1 MAENKRNY
9 LQGNDTYN
17 HDAGSGAVVGA
28 FGHPAYSIGNNWL
41 GVTQGDSAWQR
52 EGDAIYS
59 KYIDYRIYLET
70 KDNRMHTQCRIII
83 VKGTGNNAN
92 DYNSTSIAD
101 WFITDGAS
109 TGSGNLISQPVDTRK
124 FTVLKDFVVAP
135 LSSTAGG
142 LYSCAGASQ
151 GNATCMF
158 PVVTGRIKTGYKVLY
173 KTGTEYPTKSSQR
186 IQIAIIPYNGNS
198 SATND
203 NCVDAR
209 TEIVHHFCD
218 F

>member
-9 LQGNDTYN
+9 LQSNDTYN

-28 FGHPAYSIGNNWL
+28 YGHPTNAAGNNWL
-41 GVTQGDSAWQR
+41 GVQQGDSAWQR

-59 KYIDYRIYLET
+59 KYIDYRIYLEAH
-70 KDNRMHTQCRIII
+70 DNRMHTQCRVII
-83 VKGTGNNAN
+83 VKGTGNNTN

-101 WFITDGAS
+101 WFITDGQS
-109 TGSGNLISQPVDTRK
+109 SGSGNLMSQPVDTRK
-124 FTVLKDFVVAP
+124 FTVLKDFVIAP
-135 LSSTAGG
+135 LSSSAGG
-142 LYSCAGASQ
+142 LAVTGAQ
-151 GNATCMF
+151 GNNTCMF
-158 PVVTGRIKTGYKVLY
+158 PLVSGRLKTGYKVLY
-173 KTGTEYPTKSSQR
+173 KTGSEYPSKSSQR

-198 SATND
+198 SGTQD

-209 TEIVHHFCD
+209 IELVHHFCD